1 MEKMTVF
8 DNEDFGKVRVVGIE
22 NEPWFVGKDVAE
34 ALGYERGGKAIVDH
48 VDEEDRLMVD
58 GKTQS
63 QFGIELGQ
71 RGGWLINESGVYSLI
86 LSSKLPKAKEFK
98 RWVTAEVLPTM
109 RKTGGYVTDDALF
122 VESYFGDA
130 DEATKKFMTAIL
142 AEKRKS
148 AQKVKELSDKIE
160 KDATDVSFAQAI
172 KGGKGDILI
181 GELAKLITAAGV
193 KIGRNALFADLRTNG
208 YLCKYGDSYNFPSAR
223 AVKAGWMKFKESYH
237 YDTCGRVR
245 VDYTPIITPKGQH
258 YFLNLY
264 SKANRYK
271 EGAEG

>member
-8 DNEDFGKVRVVGIE
+8 DNEDFGKVRVVVIE

-34 ALGYERGGKAIVDH
+34 ALGYSNPQKAIRDH
-48 VDEEDRLMVD
+48 VDGED
-58 GKTQS
+58 KTVN
-63 QFGIELGQ
+63 ELFTVNGTM
-71 RGGWLINESGVYSLI
+71 GTLINESGVYSLI

-98 RWVTAEVLPTM
+98 RWVTAEVLPAM

-148 AQKVKELSDKIE
+148 AQKVKELSAKIE
-160 KDATDVSFAQAI
+160 KDAPDVSFAQAI

-193 KIGRNALFADLRTNG
+193 KIGRNALFTDLRTNG
-208 YLCKYGDSYNFPSAR
+208 YLCKHGDSYNFPSAR
-223 AVKAGWMKFKESYH
+223 SVKAGWMKFKESYH

-271 EGAEG
+271 GGAEG